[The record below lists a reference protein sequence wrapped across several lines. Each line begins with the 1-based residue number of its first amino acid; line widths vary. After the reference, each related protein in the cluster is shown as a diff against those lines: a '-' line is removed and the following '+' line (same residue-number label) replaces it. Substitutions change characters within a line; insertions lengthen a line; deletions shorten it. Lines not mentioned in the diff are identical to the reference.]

1 MQEAIYTRKI
11 QPYIYNTCD
20 GHRVFAMT
28 PQVGQRSCAIIVQA
42 DLSNNI
48 LENSFQQHG
57 RACKLDFFLGNKYYR
72 FICAHLWAKTG
83 TAQYSNS
90 LSDIEFLL
98 NLHGPSN
105 IEPVIGADVQDKI
118 GFYNADNFP
127 ESVGQYAD
135 GPRAAKGKLAFK
147 FFIEKL
153 GLYALNTL
161 SPQENSNYTHWDV
174 HDPNVENSA
183 IFPPRQ
189 IDFIFGSKNLAAVS
203 KAMAVNSDATD
214 TDHRAIV
221 CKIPYPMT
229 AEARALKKARAKRRV
244 YEKPRPLNWQ
254 LVDPMF
260 NFSI

>member
-1 MQEAIYTRKI
+1 M
-11 QPYIYNTCD
+11 
-20 GHRVFAMT
+20 
-28 PQVGQRSCAIIVQA
+28 
-42 DLSNNI
+42 
-48 LENSFQQHG
+48 
-57 RACKLDFFLGNKYYR
+57 
-72 FICAHLWAKTG
+72 
-83 TAQYSNS
+83 
-90 LSDIEFLL
+90 
-98 NLHGPSN
+98 
-105 IEPVIGADVQDKI
+105 
-118 GFYNADNFP
+118 
-127 ESVGQYAD
+127 GQYAD

-161 SPQENSNYTHWDV
+161 SPQENSNFTHWDV

-260 NFSI
+260 NFSICDELGLEIEDKLDGGLSNADKFSAYHCFTDGSYVRGQGGWLVFRHL